1 MSECRTL
8 GSQKEAARIAALDG
22 YGICGSE
29 PEPELDKIASLAA
42 RTLRTRYA
50 AVSFIDADR
59 QWLKAR
65 IGLST
70 GILKREEGLCQH
82 VLTRTEALVV
92 PDLSKDDRFSH
103 MAIVRDHPRLRFY
116 ASMPLATV
124 DGHVIGS
131 LCVLDPVPRE
141 PLSIAERTTL
151 RSLAMMVMEHLEQRL
166 KASRIHGITQFAEA
180 TSLGM
185 IAIDAAGRI
194 EFANRAA
201 CALLGYNASDMHNQ
215 PVELIV
221 PERYRGGHRAMLSKV
236 LACGESKLDGKPV
249 EVIAQRSDGTEVPV
263 ELTLS
268 LWRDE
273 RGTGVGAFIRDV
285 TERRARDEKLLRWA
299 HHDTLTGLANRR
311 CLLDRINETLASE
324 RGASVI
330 LIDLDNFKE
339 VNDSLGHGVGDMLLE
354 AVAIRLAAS
363 VPEDFL
369 AARLGGDE
377 FAVFIPDRSDP
388 LVVDSTAAEILS
400 AFQRPFEISD
410 QLFHIG
416 LSIGAAIFPTHGR
429 DAEELLAS
437 ADFALACAKQEG
449 RGTIRLFSQ
458 HMRSASVRRRSM
470 QNELLQALKKRELV
484 LHYQPQIELSTGR
497 IIGAEALLRW
507 NHPVS
512 GLIGPGAFL
521 SALETSSLT
530 LPVGAFVL
538 DEACRQIA
546 AWDRIGLPP
555 FKVGVN
561 LFAAQVRSG
570 TLATSVLETLDR
582 HGVSPSRLELEIT
595 ETIALHQDDIGLR
608 SFHALREAG
617 VSFAFDDFGTGYAS
631 LSTVRRFPIDTLKI
645 DMSFVRDI
653 THDAA
658 NAAITRAMIAMG
670 GDLGLVTIAEG
681 IETGEQ
687 EAILMRLGCK
697 VGQGYRYSRPVPA
710 EAIARLFD
718 KAWTGQTP
726 SARTG

>member
-1 MSECRTL
+1 MSECRNL
-8 GSQKEAARIAALDG
+8 GSQTEIARIAALDG
-22 YGICGSE
+22 YGICGSGAE
-29 PEPELDKIASLAA
+29 PDLDKIASLAA
-42 RTLRTRYA
+42 RALRTHYA
-50 AVSFIDADR
+50 AISFIDADT

-65 IGLST
+65 TGLT
-70 GILKREEGLCQH
+70 IKALKREDGFCQH

-92 PDLSKDDRFSH
+92 PDLAKDNRFSH
-103 MAIVRDHPRLRFY
+103 LSIVRDHPRFRFY
-116 ASMPLATV
+116 AGVPLTTA
-124 DGHVIGS
+124 DGHAIGS
-131 LCVLDPVPRE
+131 LCVLDPAPRG
-141 PLSIAERTTL
+141 PLSIAEQTTL
-151 RSLAMMVMEHLEQRL
+151 KSLAMMVMEYLDQRL
-166 KASRIHGITQFAEA
+166 KTSRIHGITQFAEA

-185 IAIDAAGRI
+185 IAIDGAGRI
-194 EFANRAA
+194 EFVNRAT
-201 CALLGYNASDMHNQ
+201 CALLGYSAAEMHNQ
-215 PVELIV
+215 PVEIIV
-221 PERYRGGHRAMLSKV
+221 PERYRGGHKAMLGKV
-236 LACGESKLDGKPV
+236 LASGDSKLDGKTV
-249 EVIAQRSDGTEVPV
+249 EVLAQRSDGSEVPV

-268 LWRDE
+268 LWHDE
-273 RGTGVGAFIRDV
+273 RGTGVGAFLRDI
-285 TERRARDEKLLRWA
+285 TERRERDEKLMLLA

-311 CLLDRINETLASE
+311 HLLDRISETIASQG
-324 RGASVI
+324 RASVI

-354 AVAIRLAAS
+354 AVAIRLTAS

-377 FAVFIPDRSDP
+377 FAIFIPDCGDP
-388 LVVDSTAAEILS
+388 LIVDSTAAEILS
-400 AFQRPFEISD
+400 AFQRPFEIAD

-416 LSIGAAIFPTHGR
+416 LSIGAALFPTHGR

-437 ADFALACAKQEG
+437 ADFALLRAKQEG
-449 RGTIRLFSQ
+449 RGTIRLFCPQ
-458 HMRSASVRRRSM
+458 MRSASVRRRGM
-470 QNELLQALKKRELV
+470 QDELLQALKKRELV
-484 LHYQPQIELSTGR
+484 LHYQPQIELSSGR

-546 AWDRIGLPP
+546 EWDQIGLPP

-582 HGVSPSRLELEIT
+582 HQVSPTRLELEIT
-595 ETIALHQDDIGLR
+595 ETIALHQDDVGLR
-608 SFHALREAG
+608 SFHSLREAG
-617 VSFAFDDFGTGYAS
+617 VTFAFDDFGTGYAS

-653 THDAA
+653 AHDAA

-670 GDLGLVTIAEG
+670 RDLGLVTIAEG

-687 EAILMRLGCK
+687 EAILMRLGCR
-697 VGQGYRYSRPVPA
+697 VGQGYRYGRPVPA
-710 EAIARLFD
+710 EAITRLLD
-718 KAWTGQTP
+718 PAVQRAAT